1 MKKVVAAMLAMLGI
15 GCRGLMIQP
24 GDSSAL
30 AASKV
35 VARVPLAVVSVGMSE
50 IQYACVR
57 NNAPTEGVNAAW
69 NDCAVGMARAGA
81 AMAEASGR
89 SNPGV
94 DCTTVCTNYGASSQ
108 CTTHCQ

>member
-1 MKKVVAAMLAMLGI
+1 MVAMLGM
-15 GCRGLMIQP
+15 GCRGLMVQP
-24 GDSSAL
+24 TDSSAL

-35 VARVPLAVVSVGMSE
+35 AVRVPLAVVTVGMSE

-69 NDCAVGMARAGA
+69 NNCTEGMARFGA
-81 AMAEASGR
+81 AMAESSGR
-89 SNPGV
+89 SAPGV
-94 DCTTVCTNYGASSQ
+94 DCTTVCTNYGTSSH